1 MSATITSPRTG
12 TTPTGQHLTGTGIVR
27 SEWIKLRSLRSTLW
41 SYAAVVVVSLGI
53 ALLIATAIGFDDA
66 APPASMSNMIVLQAA
81 TFGIYFG
88 QLIVAVLGVL
98 VISGEYST
106 GMIRSTLT
114 AVPKRLPALAAK
126 ALVLF
131 VSTFVVGLVS
141 ILGSL
146 LVAVPILGAQGIEAD
161 FSDGALWRDPV
172 LAALY
177 LGLVALFALGLGT
190 VLRNSA
196 GGIAAA
202 LGTILLLPTI
212 LQIFAGLTQA
222 QWAIDLMP
230 YLFSNAGNAMYTP
243 AGEGAAL
250 EQWQSGL
257 VVLVWTAVSL
267 TAGALVLRRRDA

>member
-1 MSATITSPRTG
+1 MSATIATPRPTTTFHSTG
-12 TTPTGQHLTGTGIVR
+12 AGIVR
-27 SEWIKLRSLRSTLW
+27 SEWVKLRSLRSTVW
-41 SYAAVVVVSLGI
+41 SYAAVIAVSLGV
-53 ALLIATAIGFDDA
+53 ALLIATVLGFEEVT
-66 APPASMSNMIVLQAA
+66 PPAETHGLIVLQAA
-81 TFGIYFG
+81 TFGVYFG

-131 VSTFVVGLVS
+131 LATFVVGIVS
-141 ILGSL
+141 IVASL
-146 LVAVPILGAQGIEAD
+146 LVAVPVLDGNGIRAD
-161 FSDGALWRDPV
+161 LSEGSLWGNMV

-190 VLRNSA
+190 VLRSSA

-230 YLFSNAGNAMYTP
+230 YLFSNAGNGMYTP
-243 AGEGAAL
+243 ADAGAAL
-250 EQWQSGL
+250 EQWQSAL
-257 VVLVWTAVSL
+257 VVVGWTAVSL
-267 TAGALVLRRRDA
+267 AAGALVLKRRDA